1 MKIKYDNEVIKV
13 MSLFNSITNAKLK
26 DYFVDDNDLSVF
38 VVEQNE
44 IGKAVGKK
52 AENVKKLENKLNRKI
67 KIIEFNPDVLQFVKN
82 IVFPLKVAEAEV
94 DEKVLKL
101 QAPDVKTRG
110 LLIGRSAKNLR
121 NIEKIMMPR
130 IPTNCGIRYQTGASL
145 RLLCS
150 SLSCPRKIVWI
161 SLKR

>member
-1 MKIKYDNEVIKV
+1 MCLLKIKYDNEVIKV
-13 MSLFNSITNAKLK
+13 MSLFNSITKAKLK

-52 AENVKKLENKLNRKI
+52 AENVKLLENKLNRKI

-82 IVFPLKVAEAEV
+82 IVFPLKVAEAEF

-121 NIEKIMMPR
+121 NIEKIMK
-130 IPTNCGIRYQTGASL
+130 RYFDL
-145 RLLCS
+145 EEV
-150 SLSCPRKIVWI
+150 KVV
-161 SLKR
+161 